1 MKMDSNAHFS
11 ALSSW
16 VLCISKAIDSYGL
29 DSRELFSQAGLDH
42 SRLHDPVA
50 RFSYP
55 AVGRLWELA
64 TRLTGDSGFGLTVA
78 NYWHPTT
85 LHALGYAWL
94 ASSNLE
100 EAFERAVRYSRIV
113 NTAAGG
119 ILRVERNAQ
128 TYRVVVGGE
137 GLSQPPAQVSVE
149 AALAMLMVM
158 CRAAYGAE
166 FRPLR
171 VTLRRQKPDCAD
183 RFSEMFGAPVIFS
196 EPENAIWIE
205 PAVVS
210 QPLITANPE
219 LVRINDQI
227 VTDYLAQLDRADVIM
242 RVRSKLV
249 ERLPGGRVDEED
261 IAQSINMSRRSLQRR
276 LHDQGMSFTQL
287 LENTRRELG
296 LQYVRDSRYSFNEVA
311 YLLGFSEP
319 GNFSRAFKRWHG
331 KSPSQYRQAMLS

>member
-1 MKMDSNAHFS
+1 MDPNAHFS

-16 VLCISKAIDSYGL
+16 VLCIAKAIDSYGL
-29 DSRELFSQAGLDH
+29 DSREVFAEVGLDH

-64 TRLTGDSGFGLTVA
+64 TLVTGDAGFGLTVA

-119 ILRVERNAQ
+119 ILRVERNAH
-128 TYRVVVGGE
+128 TYRVIVGGE
-137 GLSQPPAQVSVE
+137 GLSQPPAQVSLE

-158 CRAAYGAE
+158 CRAAYGVE
-166 FRPLR
+166 FRPIR
-171 VTLRRQKPDCAD
+171 VTIRRQKPDCAD
-183 RFSEMFGAPVIFS
+183 RFIEMFSAPVTFS
-196 EPENAIWIE
+196 EQENAIWIDL
-205 PAVVS
+205 AVVS

-227 VTDYLAQLDRADVIM
+227 VTDYLAQLDRSDIIM
-242 RVRSKLV
+242 QVRSRLV
-249 ERLPGGRVDEED
+249 ERLPSGATGEAEV
-261 IAQSINMSRRSLQRR
+261 AASLNLSRRSLQRR
-276 LHDQGMSFTQL
+276 LGEQGISFKQL
-287 LENTRRELG
+287 LQQTRRELS
-296 LQYVRDSRYSFNEVA
+296 LQYVRGSQHSFNEIA
-311 YLLGFSEP
+311 YLLGFTEP
-319 GNFSRAFKRWHG
+319 ANFSRAFKRWYG
-331 KSPSQYRQAMLS
+331 QSPTEFRRSGLA

>member
-1 MKMDSNAHFS
+1 MDPNAHFS

-16 VLCISKAIDSYGL
+16 VLCIAKAIDSYGL
-29 DSRELFSQAGLDH
+29 DSREVFAEVGLDH

-64 TRLTGDSGFGLTVA
+64 TRVTGDAGFGLTVA

-119 ILRVERNAQ
+119 ILRVERNAD
-128 TYRVVVGGE
+128 TYRVIVGGE
-137 GLSQPPAQVSVE
+137 GLSQPPAQVSLE

-158 CRAAYGAE
+158 CRAAYGVE
-166 FRPLR
+166 FRPIR
-171 VTLRRQKPDCAD
+171 VTIRRQKPDCAD
-183 RFSEMFGAPVIFS
+183 RFIEMFSAPVIFS
-196 EPENAIWIE
+196 EQENAIWIDL
-205 PAVVS
+205 AVVS

-227 VTDYLAQLDRADVIM
+227 VTDYLAQLDRSDIIM
-242 RVRSKLV
+242 QVRSRLV
-249 ERLPGGRVDEED
+249 ERLPSGATGEAEV
-261 IAQSINMSRRSLQRR
+261 AASINLSRRSLQRR
-276 LHDQGMSFTQL
+276 LSEQGISFKQL
-287 LENTRRELG
+287 LQQTRRELS
-296 LQYVRDSRYSFNEVA
+296 LQYVRGSQHSFNEIA
-311 YLLGFSEP
+311 YLLGFAEP
-319 GNFSRAFKRWHG
+319 ANFSRAFKRWYG
-331 KSPSQYRQAMLS
+331 QSPTEFRRSGLA